1 MTENPIAEI
10 LKALQMSELSPEEQE
25 QMLLDINAIIYE
37 GSMVRIVE
45 RMDEQ
50 TRADF
55 EALMESD
62 ADEEAVE
69 AFLKERVPDAD
80 ALVAET
86 VKELTDDIL
95 SGTDTK

>member
-1 MTENPIAEI
+1 MTENPIAEV
-10 LKALQMSELSPEEQE
+10 LEALQLSELSPEEQE

-62 ADEEAVE
+62 AEEEAVE

>member
-50 TRADF
+50 ARADF